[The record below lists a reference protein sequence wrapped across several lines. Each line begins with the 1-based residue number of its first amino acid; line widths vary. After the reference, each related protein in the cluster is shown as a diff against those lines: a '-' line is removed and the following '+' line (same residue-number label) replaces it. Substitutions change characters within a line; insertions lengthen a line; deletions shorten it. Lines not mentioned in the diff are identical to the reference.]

1 LQAQENET
9 TIDFAM
15 DRKIEKTK
23 AQRLKKYWP
32 YIAGG
37 SVLMAMLLWVIFG
50 NHASTLRVIRDE
62 LTISDV
68 QHAEFK
74 DYVRTNGQVL
84 PIQVV
89 QISPEEGGIVVE
101 KVVEEGTMVHRGDVI
116 VRLSNS
122 NLDLQILNAE
132 AELAEKQNLLR
143 NTQVAMQQDR
153 LNNQTEQAQLDM
165 DTQRKQRTFDQNKRL
180 YEAKLISEEDYL
192 QSQEDYQLSVK
203 KQSLVS
209 RRLKQDSLYRTVQM
223 DQMED
228 NLQNMRRN
236 VVLVRQRKEKLEVRS
251 AIDGELG
258 LLDVELGQS
267 IQPGQKIG
275 QLNDLSDY
283 KVQAQIDEHYIDRVR
298 QGLSATFTRGDKQYQ
313 LQVRKVYPEVREGKF
328 RCDFIFK
335 GERPE
340 NIRTGQTYY
349 LDLELGQPEQAVI
362 IPRGTFFQTTGGQ
375 WIFVLDKSGERA
387 YRRPIRIGRQNP
399 QYYEVLEGLEPG
411 ERIVTSGYEAF
422 KDNEVLVLK

>member
-1 LQAQENET
+1 
-9 TIDFAM
+9 M
-15 DRKIEKTK
+15 DRVIEKTK
-23 AQRLKKYWP
+23 SQQLLKKWP
-32 YIAGG
+32 YALGACI
-37 SVLMAMLLWVIFG
+37 MLVIVLWVIFG
-50 NHASTLRVIRDE
+50 NHASTLKVNKDE
-62 LTISDV
+62 MTINDV
-68 QHAEFK
+68 QRAEFK

-89 QISPEEGGIVVE
+89 QISPEEGGIVME
-101 KVVEEGTMVHRGDVI
+101 KVVEEGTMVHKGDVI

-165 DTQRKQRTFDQNKRL
+165 DTHRKQRTYDQNKRL
-180 YEAKLISEEDYL
+180 YQEKLISKEDYIK
-192 QSQEDYQLSVK
+192 SQEDYQLSAK
-203 KQSLVS
+203 KRSLITK
-209 RRLKQDSLYRTVQM
+209 RLKQDSIYRTVQM

-228 NLQNMRRN
+228 NLQNMRKN
-236 VVLVRQRKEKLEVRS
+236 VVLVRQRKDKLEIRS

-283 KVQAQIDEHYIDRVR
+283 KVQASIDEHYIDRVR
-298 QGLSATFTRGDKQYQ
+298 PGLTATFTRGDKQYQ
-313 LQVRKVYPEVREGKF
+313 LQVRKVYPEVRDGKF

-335 GERPE
+335 GARPE
-340 NIRTGQTYY
+340 NIRSGQTYY
-349 LDLELGQPEQAVI
+349 IDLELGQPEQAII

-375 WIFVLDKSGERA
+375 WIFVLDKSGSKA
-387 YRRPIRIGRQNP
+387 YRRQIRVGRQNP
-399 QYYEVLEGLEPG
+399 QYYEILEGLEPG
-411 ERIVTSGYEAF
+411 ERVVTSGYEAF
-422 KDNEVLVLK
+422 KDNEVLVIK

>member
-1 LQAQENET
+1 
-9 TIDFAM
+9 M
-15 DRKIEKTK
+15 DRVIEKK
-23 AQRLKKYWP
+23 KGFQLKKHGP
-32 YIAGG
+32 YVAGG
-37 SVLMAMLLWVIFG
+37 CLLLTVLGWLVFG
-50 NHASTLRVIRDE
+50 NHASTLRVTQDE
-62 LTISDV
+62 LTISEV
-68 QHAEFK
+68 KSAEFK
-74 DYVRTNGQVL
+74 DYVRTNGQVM

-89 QISPEEGGIVVE
+89 QISPEEGGIVME
-101 KVVEEGTMVHRGDVI
+101 KVVEEGSMVHKGDVI

-132 AELAEKQNLLR
+132 SELAEKQNLLR

-153 LNNQTEQAQLDM
+153 LNNLTEQAQLDM
-165 DTQRKQRTFDQNKRL
+165 DTHRKQRTFEQNKRL
-180 YEAKLISEEDYL
+180 YDAKMINREAYV
-192 QSQEDYQLSVK
+192 QSQEDYQLSAQK
-203 KQSLVS
+203 RSLVS

-236 VVLVRQRKEKLEVRS
+236 VMLVRQRKSKLEVR
-251 AIDGELG
+251 ATATGELG

-267 IQPGQKIG
+267 IQPGQMIG

-298 QGLSATFTRGDKQYQ
+298 QGLTATFTRGDKQYQ

-328 RCDFIFK
+328 RCDFVFR

-349 LDLELGQPEQAVI
+349 IDLELGQPEQAI
-362 IPRGTFFQTTGGQ
+362 LIPRGTFFQTTGGQ
-375 WIFVLDKSGERA
+375 WIFVLDKSGSKA
-387 YRRPIRIGRQNP
+387 YRRNIRVGRQNP

-411 ERIVTSGYEAF
+411 ERVVTSGYEAF
-422 KDNEVLVLK
+422 KDNEILVIK

>member
-1 LQAQENET
+1 
-9 TIDFAM
+9 M

-50 NHASTLRVIRDE
+50 NHASTLKVSRDE

>member
-1 LQAQENET
+1 
-9 TIDFAM
+9 M

-23 AQRLKKYWP
+23 TQRLKKYWP

-50 NHASTLRVIRDE
+50 NHASTLRVSRDE

-362 IPRGTFFQTTGGQ
+362 IPRGTFFETTGGQ
-375 WIFVLDKSGERA
+375 WIFVLDKGGERA

>member
-1 LQAQENET
+1 
-9 TIDFAM
+9 M
-15 DRKIEKTK
+15 DRVIEKTK
-23 AQRLKKYWP
+23 AQKLMKYWP
-32 YIAGG
+32 YVAGG
-37 SVLMAMLLWVIFG
+37 MGLLVIGYWLLFG
-50 NHASTLRVIRDE
+50 NHASTLRVSKDE
-62 LTISDV
+62 LTIS
-68 QHAEFK
+68 E
-74 DYVRTNGQVL
+74 VR
-84 PIQVV
+84 
-89 QISPEEGGIVVE
+89 
-101 KVVEEGTMVHRGDVI
+101 TMVHKGDVI

-122 NLDLQILNAE
+122 GLDLQILNAE

-153 LNNQTEQAQLDM
+153 LNNQTEQAQLEM

-180 YEAKLISEEDYL
+180 YAEKLISKEDYL
-192 QSQEDYQLSVK
+192 QSQEDYQLSAK
-203 KQSLVS
+203 KRALVS
-209 RRLKQDSLYRTVQM
+209 KRLKQDSIYRTVQM

-236 VVLVRQRKEKLEVRS
+236 VVLVRQRKDKLEVRS

-267 IQPGQKIG
+267 ISPGQKIG

-298 QGLSATFTRGDKQYQ
+298 QGLTAT
-313 LQVRKVYPEVREGKF
+313 QVRKVYPEVRDGKF
-328 RCDFIFK
+328 RCDFIFR

-349 LDLELGQPEQAVI
+349 IDLELGQPEQAVI

-375 WIFVLDKSGERA
+375 WIFVLSQDGSKA
-387 YRRPIRIGRQNP
+387 YRRPIRVGRQNP
-399 QYYEVLEGLEPG
+399 QHYEILEGLEPG
-411 ERIVTSGYEAF
+411 ERVVTSGYEAF
-422 KDNEVLVLK
+422 KDNEVLVLN

>member
-1 LQAQENET
+1 
-9 TIDFAM
+9 M
-15 DRKIEKTK
+15 DRVIEKTK
-23 AQRLKKYWP
+23 TQRLMKYWP
-32 YIAGG
+32 YMGVACLVLAVGCWLVFG
-37 SVLMAMLLWVIFG
+37 S
-50 NHASTLRVIRDE
+50 HASTLKVNRDE
-62 LTISDV
+62 LTVSEV
-68 QHAEFK
+68 QQAEFK

-89 QISPEEGGIVVE
+89 QISPEEGGIVME
-101 KVVEEGTMVHRGDVI
+101 KVAEEGAHVKKGDVI

-165 DTQRKQRTFDQNKRL
+165 DTQRKQRTFEQNKRL
-180 YEAKLISEEDYL
+180 FREKLISREDYV
-192 QSQEDYQLSVK
+192 QSQEDYQLSAK
-203 KQSLVS
+203 KRSLVS
-209 RRLKQDSLYRTVQM
+209 KRLKQDSIYRTVQM

-236 VVLVRQRKEKLEVRS
+236 VVLVRQRKDKLEVRS

-298 QGLSATFTRGDKQYQ
+298 QGLTATFTRGDKQYQ
-313 LQVRKVYPEVREGKF
+313 LQVRKV
-328 RCDFIFK
+328 
-335 GERPE
+335 
-340 NIRTGQTYY
+340 
-349 LDLELGQPEQAVI
+349 
-362 IPRGTFFQTTGGQ
+362 
-375 WIFVLDKSGERA
+375 
-387 YRRPIRIGRQNP
+387 
-399 QYYEVLEGLEPG
+399 
-411 ERIVTSGYEAF
+411 
-422 KDNEVLVLK
+422 

>member
-1 LQAQENET
+1 
-9 TIDFAM
+9 M
-15 DRKIEKTK
+15 DRIIEKTK
-23 AQRLKKYWP
+23 SQRLMKYWP
-32 YIAGG
+32 YAAGG
-37 SVLMAMLLWVIFG
+37 VLLLLIICWLVFG
-50 NHASTLRVIRDE
+50 NHASTLKVNADD
-62 LTISDV
+62 LTVSEV
-68 QHAEFK
+68 TKAEFK
-74 DYVRTNGQVL
+74 DYVRTNGQVM

-89 QISPEEGGIVVE
+89 QISPEEGGIVME
-101 KVVEEGTMVHRGDVI
+101 KVVEEGSHVKKGDVI

-165 DTQRKQRTFDQNKRL
+165 DTQRKQRTFEQNKRL
-180 YEAKLISEEDYL
+180 YQEKLISREDYI
-192 QSQEDYQLSVK
+192 QSQEDYQLSAK
-203 KQSLVS
+203 KRSLVS
-209 RRLKQDSLYRTVQM
+209 KRLKQDSIYRTVQM

-228 NLQNMRRN
+228 NLDNMRKN
-236 VVLVRQRKEKLEVRS
+236 VVLVRQRKDKLEVR
-251 AIDGELG
+251 ANIDGELG

-298 QGLSATFTRGDKQYQ
+298 QGLTATFTRGDKQYQ

-328 RCDFIFK
+328 RCDFVFR

-349 LDLELGQPEQAVI
+349 IDLELGQPEQAVL

-375 WIFVLDKSGERA
+375 WIRSPRRLGVRRA
-387 YRRPIRIGRQNP
+387 RRHQR
-399 QYYEVLEGLEPG
+399 L
-411 ERIVTSGYEAF
+411 
-422 KDNEVLVLK
+422 

>member
-1 LQAQENET
+1 
-9 TIDFAM
+9 M

-23 AQRLKKYWP
+23 TQRLMKYWP

-50 NHASTLRVIRDE
+50 NHASTLRVSRDE
-62 LTISDV
+62 LTISNV

-101 KVVEEGTMVHRGDVI
+101 KVVEEGTMVHQGDVI

-375 WIFVLDKSGERA
+375 WIFVLDKGGERA

>member
-1 LQAQENET
+1 
-9 TIDFAM
+9 M
-15 DRKIEKTK
+15 DRVIEKTK
-23 AQRLKKYWP
+23 TQRLMKHWP
-32 YIAGG
+32 YMAGG
-37 SVLMAMLLWVIFG
+37 TLLLVIIGWLVFG
-50 NHASTLRVIRDE
+50 NHASTLRVSKDE

-68 QHAEFK
+68 QRAEFK

-89 QISPEEGGIVVE
+89 QISPEEGGIVME
-101 KVVEEGTMVHRGDVI
+101 KVVEEGSHVKKGDVI

-122 NLDLQILNAE
+122 GLDLQILNAE

-165 DTQRKQRTFDQNKRL
+165 DTQRKQRTFEQNKRL
-180 YEAKLISEEDYL
+180 YSEKLISKEDYL
-192 QSQEDYQLSVK
+192 QSQEDHQLSAK
-203 KQSLVS
+203 KRSLVS
-209 RRLKQDSLYRTVQM
+209 KRLKQDSLYRSVQM

-228 NLQNMRRN
+228 NLQNMRKN
-236 VVLVRQRKEKLEVRS
+236 VVLVRQRKDKLEIRS

-298 QGLSATFTRGDKQYQ
+298 QGLTATFTRGERLRVGDGTSGIKQYQ

-349 LDLELGQPEQAVI
+349 IDLELGQPEQAI
-362 IPRGTFFQTTGGQ
+362 LIPRGTFFQTTGGQ
-375 WIFVLDKSGERA
+375 WIFVLDKSGQKA
-387 YRRPIRIGRQNP
+387 YRRQIRIGRQNP

-411 ERIVTSGYEAF
+411 ERVVTSGYEAF
-422 KDNEVLVLK
+422 KDNEVLVIK